1 MCAQLTAKMVD
12 HTVGIV
18 TELQGQKLK
27 EVEEDPNNLH
37 KAKRSTSIV
46 GDVMADC
53 WVVDHSGLRTATPRI
68 FARSRTS
75 IIPEQAPNRINAHR
89 ASAN

>member
-53 WVVDHSGLRTATPRI
+53 WAVAQSPRFRRPRPGI
-68 FARSRTS
+68 SK
-75 IIPEQAPNRINAHR
+75 IPKERNGP
-89 ASAN
+89 